1 MVWCIFFPEKPFS
14 IKIPQI
20 FLSFT
25 KISFAHLIFGSKA
38 KYSSVLQT
46 ATADFDITD
55 LYGKWESGTEYYVY
69 NSNGT
74 GYTWDEGDGVYEDEA
89 QLFTWEVDESEMI
102 HVHKMEMGGDVP
114 MYYIITELTESTL
127 KYYDAY
133 NEKDTY
139 TFIKVY

>member
-1 MVWCIFFPEKPFS
+1 MNTKSIIRLTLANLFMLFAFTACIPEP
-14 IKIPQI
+14 
-20 FLSFT
+20 
-25 KISFAHLIFGSKA
+25 
-38 KYSSVLQT
+38 VLP
-46 ATADFDITD
+46 TADFDITD
-55 LYGKWESGTEYYVY
+55 LYGKWESGTEYYIY

-127 KYYDAY
+127 RYYDAY

>member
-1 MVWCIFFPEKPFS
+1 MNTKS
-14 IKIPQI
+14 IIRLTLANLLLL
-20 FLSFT
+20 FAFT
-25 KISFAHLIFGSKA
+25 ACTPDP
-38 KYSSVLQT
+38 VLP
-46 ATADFDITD
+46 TADFEITD

>member
-1 MVWCIFFPEKPFS
+1 MN
-14 IKIPQI
+14 
-20 FLSFT
+20 T
-25 KISFAHLIFGSKA
+25 KSLIRLIFA
-38 KYSSVLQT
+38 NLFLLFALT
-46 ATADFDITD
+46 ACTPEPELPTANFDITD
-55 LYGKWESGTEYYVY
+55 LYGKWESGTEYYIY

-74 GYTWDEGDGVYEDEA
+74 GYTWDEGDGVYEEEA
-89 QLFTWEVDESEMI
+89 QPFTWEVDESEMI

-139 TFIKVY
+139 TFIKVF